1 MTAETKDMAQT
12 REQQVATG
20 PRPEI
25 ESMCDLERATN
36 IPDARRIVQ
45 DAQRQEDDDHL
56 KAVALRTYSGHR
68 HPRIGDDEIVQLLP
82 MVRKI
87 ARRAVSY
94 IKPPLSFEDL
104 VSAGTVGLLKA
115 ARDFDAAHQAEFK
128 TYAYIRI
135 KGAVLDELR
144 RASLLPSNVTRQ
156 VRAVRKMCHQIT
168 QQTGSA
174 PTDEEL
180 ARELEISVEEVCGL
194 FENARAQHFISIDTL
209 DQEEPALG
217 SILACADTVGPDGQ
231 LERSE
236 LIEQLSKAMQ
246 DLDERRLQILVLYYQ
261 QHLTMKQIAGVL
273 EVTESRVSQLH
284 ASALFS
290 LSTRLEQ
297 WKDDG

>member
-1 MTAETKDMAQT
+1 MTVETKKM
-12 REQQVATG
+12 
-20 PRPEI
+20 PEI
-25 ESMCDLERATN
+25 NEQCAAPQQAQGVPAKNTQFGNAEGGDHLRA
-36 IPDARRIVQ
+36 AAVRAYQGHKHRRI
-45 DAQRQEDDDHL
+45 
-56 KAVALRTYSGHR
+56 S
-68 HPRIGDDEIVQLLP
+68 DDEIVRLLP

-144 RASLLPSNVTRQ
+144 RASVLPSGVTRQ
-156 VRAVRKMCHQIT
+156 IKV
-168 QQTGSA
+168 
-174 PTDEEL
+174 
-180 ARELEISVEEVCGL
+180 ARELCRKITEETGSVPSDNELAEKLGISVEEVGGL
-194 FENARAQHFISIDTL
+194 FESARAQRFVSLDTI
-209 DQEEPALG
+209 DQEQPAL
-217 SILACADTVGPDGQ
+217 SSLLACADTASPDSQ
-231 LERSE
+231 LERGE
-236 LIEQLSKAMQ
+236 LVEQLSKAMRE
-246 DLDERRLQILVLYYQ
+246 LDERRLQIIILYYQ
-261 QHLTMKQIAGVL
+261 QHLTMKQIAEVL
-273 EVTESRVSQLH
+273 EITESRVSQLH

>member
-1 MTAETKDMAQT
+1 MAQVSERKTAQGPAAETA
-12 REQQVATG
+12 G
-20 PRPEI
+20 PRG
-25 ESMCDLERATN
+25 LETG
-36 IPDARRIVQ
+36 IPNARQIVEE
-45 DAQRQEDDDHL
+45 AQRPENDDHL
-56 KAVALRTYSGHR
+56 KAVAVRTYNGHR
-68 HPRIGDDEIVQLLP
+68 HPRIGDDQIVQLLP

-115 ARDFDAAHQAEFK
+115 ARDFDATHQAEFK

-144 RASLLPSNVTRQ
+144 KASMLPSGVTRQ
-156 VRAVRKMCHQIT
+156 IRAAREMCRQIA

-180 ARELEISVEEVCGL
+180 ARRLDISVEEVCGL
-194 FENARAQHFISIDTL
+194 FESARAQHFVSIDTL
-209 DQEEPALG
+209 EQDESALG
-217 SILACADTVGPDGQ
+217 SVLASVDTVSPDGQ
-231 LERSE
+231 LEKSE
-236 LIEQLSKAMQ
+236 LIEQLTKAMQ
-246 DLDERRLQILVLYYQ
+246 ELDERRLQILVLYYQ
-261 QHLTMKQIAGVL
+261 QHLTMKQIAEVL
-273 EVTESRVSQLH
+273 EITESRVSQLH